1 MSLIEIISAWNRRR
15 LERRKFARRNRT
27 APDYQSWAARFSTP
41 TPQQLEGHRLRA
53 GSSPSPLISVLIPTY
68 NPRPDHLEA
77 ALSSVL
83 EQTYPWLEVCIADDA
98 SSDPSTRAIIERF
111 AARDSRVKHVF
122 RERNG
127 HISAATNSALSLAS
141 GDCIAL
147 LDQDDMLAPHA
158 LSVMVEELRQHPDA
172 QILYSDEDKID
183 NQGWRSHPHFK
194 PDWNHTLAL
203 AQNYVCHLLVIR
215 RELVQAVGGFRE
227 GLEGAQDHDLLLRCV
242 ERVSPATIRHVP
254 QILYHWRVHERS
266 TAKSL
271 GSKPYAQLNGC
282 KAVQEH
288 LDRTGI
294 AAKVELDGM
303 FYRVR
308 YQPPERWPRVSVV
321 VPTRDR
327 PELLARCLSTVLAQT
342 DYPDIEFHI
351 VDNGTTDP
359 QALAWLDRFAA
370 DPRVRVLRDESPF
383 NYSALNNLAVAGSSG
398 SVICLMNNDI
408 EVMDAGWL
416 RQMVS
421 SLLQP
426 GVGIVGCRLYYP
438 DGTLQH
444 AGVVVGLGGTAGH
457 IFRGQKRDDAHYMHR
472 PMLRQ
477 EYSAVT
483 AACLVTRKEVYEQLG
498 GLDTDFAVAFNDID
512 YCLRARKHGWKVVY
526 DPHAEMVHH
535 ESASR
540 GRDRTPE
547 QKARLS
553 SEKARLINRH
563 ADFIAHDP
571 AYNPN
576 LTIEHEDA
584 SLNPLPKVAA
594 EPPSTQHLP
603 QA

>member
-1 MSLIEIISAWNRRR
+1 MSLIEFLSDWNRRR
-15 LERRKFARRNRT
+15 LARRKFARQNKA
-27 APDYQSWAARFSTP
+27 APDYQSWVARFSSP
-41 TPQQLEGHRLRA
+41 NAGKLREHRDQA
-53 GSSPSPLISVLIPTY
+53 GAKPDPLVSILIPTY
-68 NPRPDHLEA
+68 NPHPEHLEK
-77 ALSSVL
+77 ALQSALDQS
-83 EQTYPWLEVCIADDA
+83 YPWLEICIADDA
-98 SSDPSTRAIIERF
+98 STDHQTREIIERY
-111 AARDSRVKHVF
+111 AARDDRIKF
-122 RERNG
+122 CLRAQNG
-127 HISAATNSALSLAS
+127 HISAATNSALDLAS
-141 GDCIAL
+141 GEYIAL
-147 LDQDDMLAPHA
+147 LDQDDLLAPHA
-158 LSVMVEELRQHPDA
+158 LSTMVEELRQHPDA

-242 ERVSPATIRHVP
+242 ERVSPTAIRHVP

-288 LDRTGI
+288 LDRMNVP
-294 AAKVELDGM
+294 ASVELDGM

-308 YQPPERWPRVSVV
+308 YNPPTQWPRVSVV
-321 VPTRDR
+321 IPTRDR
-327 PELLARCLSTVLAQT
+327 PELLANCLATVLERT
-342 DYPDIEFHI
+342 DYPDIEFWV

-359 QALAWLDRFAA
+359 EALVLLERCGS
-370 DPRVRVLRDESPF
+370 DPRVRVIRDESPF
-383 NYSALNNLAVAGSSG
+383 NYSALNNLAVTRSTG
-398 SVICLMNNDI
+398 SVICLLNNDI
-408 EVMDAGWL
+408 EVTDGGWL
-416 RQMVS
+416 REMVS
-421 SLLQP
+421 TLLQP
-426 GVGIVGCRLYYP
+426 EVGVVGCRLYYP

-457 IFRGQKRDDAHYMHR
+457 IFRGQKRGDTHYMHR

-477 EYSAVT
+477 ELSAVT
-483 AACLVTRKEVYEQLG
+483 AACLVTRREVYEQLG

-526 DPHAEMVHH
+526 DPHAELIHH

-540 GRDRTPE
+540 GRDRTPQ

-576 LTIEHEDA
+576 LTIDYEDA
-584 SLNPLPKVAA
+584 SLA
-594 EPPSTQHLP
+594 PSPRAGTTPHSTGCQP
-603 QA
+603 QG